1 MPAER
6 QFPPGSR
13 VDDLDLS
20 GVHLHGTNL
29 EGARLTETYLMGA
42 DISGDIEGLKLNG
55 VEVEPLVQAELD
67 RRYPDRVKL
76 RASDAA
82 GLREAWSMV
91 ERLWAATTERA
102 QRLPESLQ
110 RERVGGEWSIVETLR
125 HLVFAT
131 DCWLFRAIR
140 LEPHPYHP
148 WGLPW
153 SGAGPEFSQAVGVDT
168 SASPSLEQVMPVRC
182 HHQQA
187 VRETL
192 GNLTDAELTEVRAAP
207 DSPGHPT
214 GRHSVLQC
222 LHVLLNE
229 EWEHHR
235 YTVRDLNVLDPAGAA
250 GS

>member
-1 MPAER
+1 MSEER
-6 QFPPGSR
+6 QFPQGSR

-29 EGARLTETYLMGA
+29 DGARLTETYLMDA
-42 DISGDIEGLKLNG
+42 DISGDIEGLRLNG
-55 VEVEPLVQAELD
+55 VEVEPLVRAELD
-67 RRYPDRVKL
+67 RLYPDRVKL
-76 RASDAA
+76 RASDVA

-91 ERLWAATTERA
+91 VRLWATTTGRA
-102 QRLPESLQ
+102 LRLPEDVQ

-140 LEPHPYHP
+140 LEPGPY
-148 WGLPW
+148 
-153 SGAGPEFSQAVGVDT
+153 Q
-168 SASPSLEQVMPVRC
+168 RRR
-182 HHQQA
+182 HQQA

-192 GNLTDAELTEVRAAP
+192 ENLTDAGLAEVRAAP
-207 DSPGHPT
+207 HSPGHPT
-214 GRHSVLQC
+214 GEHSVLQC

-235 YTVRDLNVLDPAGAA
+235 YTVRDLDVLDPAEAS

>member
-1 MPAER
+1 
-6 QFPPGSR
+6 
-13 VDDLDLS
+13 
-20 GVHLHGTNL
+20 
-29 EGARLTETYLMGA
+29 
-42 DISGDIEGLKLNG
+42 
-55 VEVEPLVQAELD
+55 
-67 RRYPDRVKL
+67 
-76 RASDAA
+76 
-82 GLREAWSMV
+82 MV

-102 QRLPESLQ
+102 LRLPEAVQ

-140 LEPHPYHP
+140 LEPSPYHP

-153 SGAGPEFSQAVGVDT
+153 SGLKLRSSPMRLAWT
-168 SASPSLEQVMPVRC
+168 HRIRRASEEVMPVRR

-192 GNLTDAELTEVRAAP
+192 ENLTDAGLAEVRAAP

-214 GRHSVLQC
+214 GEHSVLQC

-235 YTVRDLNVLDPAGAA
+235 YTVRDLNVLDPAVASEFLTARTVSQRFAFLSRCRYPCAGCRSGPAA
-250 GS
+250 RRTARPERAHSLTFPPSLAERHGVSSGHLAQTRMVTAILLGGGNSAGQPGIAP